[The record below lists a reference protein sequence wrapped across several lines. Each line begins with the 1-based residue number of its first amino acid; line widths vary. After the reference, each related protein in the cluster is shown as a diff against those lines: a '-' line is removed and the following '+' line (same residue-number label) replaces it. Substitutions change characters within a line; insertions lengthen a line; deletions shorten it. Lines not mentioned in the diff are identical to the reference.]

1 MTLSRRAR
9 QALVLGGAA
18 LVGML
23 GLVVARQVPFFRIRR
38 IEVTGVRYLEPARV
52 VAALELEAEQNLF
65 DPLGDAARRVRALE
79 AVEAVRL
86 DRRVPGTLRVVV
98 VERPPA
104 ALLSTREGRVALDCA
119 GHQLP
124 YDPAR
129 SGLALPLVARRDTL
143 LVRALCVVRVA
154 DSALYDAVD
163 LARAGPGGVVILDLG
178 RIHVRLRSM
187 PTTDEVRAVGL
198 VRRHLLATGR
208 GFTELDGRYADRVYV
223 RRSAAGLV
231 AAAIPPSRHPAIR
244 T

>member
-23 GLVVARQVPFFRIRR
+23 GLILVRQVPFFRIRR

-52 VAALELEAEQNLF
+52 VAALALEDGQNLF
-65 DPLGDAARRVRALE
+65 DPLGDAGRRVRALE

-104 ALLSTREGRVALDCA
+104 ALLSTREGMVALDCA
-119 GHQLP
+119 GHLLP

-129 SGLALPLVARRDTL
+129 SRLTLPLVARGDSL

-163 LARAGPGGVVILDLG
+163 LARAGPGGAVILDLG
-178 RIHVRLRSM
+178 RTHVRLRGM

-208 GFTELDGRYADRVYV
+208 GFSEIDGRYAERVYV
-223 RRSAAGLV
+223 KRTTHVLAFSRS
-231 AAAIPPSRHPAIR
+231 PAVR
-244 T
+244 S

>member
-23 GLVVARQVPFFRIRR
+23 GLILVRQVPFFRIRR

-52 VAALELEAEQNLF
+52 VAALALEDGQNLF
-65 DPLGDAARRVRALE
+65 DPLGDAGRRVRALE

-104 ALLSTREGRVALDCA
+104 ALLSTREGMVALDCA

-163 LARAGPGGVVILDLG
+163 LARAGPGGAVILDLG
-178 RIHVRLRSM
+178 RTHVRLRGM

-208 GFTELDGRYADRVYV
+208 GFSEIDGRYAERVYV
-223 RRSAAGLV
+223 KRTTHVLAFSRS
-231 AAAIPPSRHPAIR
+231 PAVR
-244 T
+244 S